1 MRDRLDYETTNISA
15 ALNFGCISI
24 REAYQAIM
32 KQLGKNSILL
42 KQLYWR
48 DFFLTIVK
56 HTPHGND
63 FKRHIDERYDLLDW
77 NNSKSA
83 KYWQNMWDSKTG
95 FLLIDA
101 GMNQMKISG
110 FLHNR
115 LRMLLGVFWTK
126 YLLINPFHPKYGSQ
140 VGFSQLL
147 VDAVGPSQNAKNHAW
162 ITELDFPG
170 KKYSA
175 KGVPLSGRPM
185 DISNKMIRKWDP
197 ECIYIKRWLPHLKDI
212 PNKEIYNWTDT
223 IFDPK
228 EKYKEWIQLCKG

>member
-1 MRDRLDYETTNISA
+1 MYEVVFN
-15 ALNFGCISI
+15 N
-24 REAYQAIM
+24 
-32 KQLGKNSILL
+32 LGKDSTIL

-56 HTPHGND
+56 YTPHAND
-63 FKRHIDERYDLLDW
+63 FKRHIDERYDLLNW
-77 NNSKSA
+77 QNSKSV
-83 KYWQNMWDSKTG
+83 KDWKTMWESKTG

-115 LRMLLGVFWTK
+115 LRMILGVFWVK

-140 VGFSQLL
+140 VGFSKLL
-147 VDAVGPSQNAKNHAW
+147 VDAIGPSQNAKNHAW

-170 KKYSA
+170 KKYSV

-185 DISNKMIRKWDP
+185 DISNKIIKRWDP
-197 ECIYIKRWLPHLKDI
+197 ECKYIKKWLPHLKDV
-212 PNKEIYNWTDT
+212 PNKEIYKWQGNDLHPGP
-223 IFDPK
+223 IFDAK
-228 EKYKEWIQLCKG
+228 EKYKEWIELCKN